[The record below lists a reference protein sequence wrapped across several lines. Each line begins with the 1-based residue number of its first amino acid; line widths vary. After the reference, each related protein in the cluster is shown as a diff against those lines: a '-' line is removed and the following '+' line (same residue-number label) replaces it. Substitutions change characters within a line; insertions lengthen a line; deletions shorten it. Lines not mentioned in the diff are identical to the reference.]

1 MGGNAK
7 TAPYNGHAPV
17 FLQGASRGRCSP
29 LQSRVFLHIVEEI
42 FGEALDLPP
51 EEREAFLDETC
62 GDDLYL
68 RQQVKILL
76 FLVHRI
82 G

>member
-1 MGGNAK
+1 M
-7 TAPYNGHAPV
+7 
-17 FLQGASRGRCSP
+17 
-29 LQSRVFLHIVEEI
+29 FLHIFEEI
-42 FGEALDLPP
+42 FGEALALPP
-51 EEREAFLDETC
+51 EEREAFLDEAC

>member
-1 MGGNAK
+1 M
-7 TAPYNGHAPV
+7 
-17 FLQGASRGRCSP
+17 
-29 LQSRVFLHIVEEI
+29 FLHIVEEI

-51 EEREAFLDETC
+51 EEREAFLDEAC